1 MEFKMELDEFIIS
14 IGIAKKKLNDGTF
27 MKEGIRQIKLHAKI
41 TIPVKRFKKGELP
54 VGAAFVKYNKY
65 SILKI
70 QTNKK
75 LLNLNKRNTDQDQS
89 VFIFV
94 TFGCK

>member
-1 MEFKMELDEFIIS
+1 
-14 IGIAKKKLNDGTF
+14 
-27 MKEGIRQIKLHAKI
+27 LHAKI

-70 QTNKK
+70 
-75 LLNLNKRNTDQDQS
+75 
-89 VFIFV
+89 
-94 TFGCK
+94 